1 MTMRG
6 ALPEFF
12 SGRNPFDPALQT
24 ILKLGPTLPLP
35 EYDQLGRRVVI
46 MRSGCANPFIHKA
59 EDVEKVSFMVID
71 TMGGLDE
78 QFFIA
83 GLVVIVDLE
92 GFTLD
97 HLTQK
102 PLSVIKKQMK
112 FLQDAS
118 PFRPQSINFINMG
131 PGFGTAFKLANTL
144 VNEKIRQRFKVHTD
158 GFESLHKEVSKDIL
172 PSDYGGNGKS
182 LAELTDYWKSQVEQN
197 AKT

>member
-1 MTMRG
+1 MGGIRLIQHCKLFLNSGTISFYCVYRF
-6 ALPEFF
+6 LINCCHLYEFIF
-12 SGRNPFDPALQT
+12 NESPQ
-24 ILKLGPTLPLP
+24 LPLP

-71 TMGGLDE
+71 TMGRTDE

-112 FLQDAS
+112 FLQVD
-118 PFRPQSINFINMG
+118 
-131 PGFGTAFKLANTL
+131 
-144 VNEKIRQRFKVHTD
+144 
-158 GFESLHKEVSKDIL
+158 
-172 PSDYGGNGKS
+172 
-182 LAELTDYWKSQVEQN
+182 
-197 AKT
+197 